1 MAKANYTVE
10 GNKVIANIA
19 ELTEK
24 ELTAVKNY
32 MALGYTLEEKKV
44 AKKTKSIDEMR
55 EELKDDKETLEK
67 FNAAYATKAP
77 KGNKVSVRLV

>member
-44 AKKTKSIDEMR
+44 AKKTKSI
-55 EELKDDKETLEK
+55 
-67 FNAAYATKAP
+67 NTKAITP
-77 KGNKVSVRLV
+77 QHNNPLI